1 MTMNNLLLG
10 LQADPFITTVVVGLI
25 WPIVQAALDRP
36 YWTPA
41 RRKVLLAGVAVV
53 VSLAVWVSG
62 SYPATWQLFVA
73 QASVFLG
80 IAWSVFQVLSSVKIN
95 GVSLI
100 NWAGALTPGG
110 ETVDDVRKYTD
121 LNRFLAS
128 RDAARGSGGDRAQ

>member
-1 MTMNNLLLG
+1 MNNLLLG
-10 LQADPFITTVVVGLI
+10 LQSDPFLVTVVVGLI
-25 WPIVQAALDRP
+25 WPLVQAALDRP

-41 RRKVLLAGVAVV
+41 RRKLLLAGVAGI

-62 SYPATWQLFVA
+62 TYPATWQLFVA

-80 IAWSVFQVLSSVKIN
+80 IAWSVFQVLSAVKIN

-100 NWAGALTPGG
+100 DWAGALTPGG

-121 LNRFLAS
+121 LNTFLAS
-128 RDAARGSGGDRAQ
+128 RDAARGSGGDSVQ

>member
-1 MTMNNLLLG
+1 MTMNNLILG

-25 WPIVQAALDRP
+25 WPVVQAALDRP

-41 RRKVLLAGVAVV
+41 RRKVLLAAVAVV

-62 SYPATWQLFVA
+62 SYPATWQLFLA

-80 IAWSVFQVLSSVKIN
+80 IAWSVFQVLSSAKIN

-110 ETVDDVRKYTD
+110 ETVDDVR
-121 LNRFLAS
+121 LNAAFPMS
-128 RDAARGSGGDRAQ
+128 GGDAGGDRAQ

>member
-1 MTMNNLLLG
+1 MNNLLLV
-10 LQADPFITTVVVGLI
+10 LQSDPFLVTVVVGLI

-36 YWTPA
+36 YWTPT

-53 VSLAVWVSG
+53 VSVAVWVSG
-62 SYPATWQLFVA
+62 SYPATWQLFLA

-80 IAWSVFQVLSSVKIN
+80 IAWSVFQVLSSIKIN

-110 ETVDDVRKYTD
+110 ETVDEVRKYSS
-121 LNRFLAS
+121 LSAWL
-128 RDAARGSGGDRAQ
+128 AARDKERNAGGDRAQ

>member
-1 MTMNNLLLG
+1 MNQLLLG
-10 LQADPFITTVVVGLI
+10 LQSDPFLVTVVVGLI
-25 WPIVQAALDRP
+25 WPLVQAALDRP

-41 RRKVLLAGVAVV
+41 RRKVLLAAVAVV

-62 SYPATWQLFVA
+62 SYPATWQLFLA

-80 IAWSVFQVLSSVKIN
+80 IAWSVFQVLSAVKIN
-95 GVSLI
+95 GASLI

-128 RDAARGSGGDRAQ
+128 RDATRGSGGDRAK